1 MMIFHEI
8 KFEWDIRQPSAEYSE
23 TQIES
28 PDVVHLP
35 FGLLEIFFLKKLFDL
50 RLGWFQSYNFTKY
63 SIFSSMNHQTMIELS
78 E

>member
-8 KFEWDIRQPSAEYSE
+8 KFEWDIRQPSAEYSD

-35 FGLLEIFFLKKLFDL
+35 FGLVEIFFLKKLFDS
-50 RLGWFQSYNFTKY
+50 RWSWSQSYHVTKMFY
-63 SIFSSMNHQTMIELS
+63 FQFYLNDWGLT
-78 E
+78 

>member
-28 PDVVHLP
+28 LDVVHLP
-35 FGLLEIFFLKKLFDL
+35 FSLFS
-50 RLGWFQSYNFTKY
+50 RWSWSQSYHVTKMFY
-63 SIFSSMNHQTMIELS
+63 FQFYLNDWGLT
-78 E
+78 

>member
-50 RLGWFQSYNFTKY
+50 RWSWFQSYHVTKMFY
-63 SIFSSMNHQTMIELS
+63 FQYYLNDWGQS
-78 E
+78 